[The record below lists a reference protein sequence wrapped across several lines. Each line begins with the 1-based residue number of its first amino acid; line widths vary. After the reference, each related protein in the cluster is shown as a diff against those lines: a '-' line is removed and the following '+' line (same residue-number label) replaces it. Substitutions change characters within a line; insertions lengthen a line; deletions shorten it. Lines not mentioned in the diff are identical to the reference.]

1 LEKFFACAK
10 LVIQKLLQGE
20 NLAVTRKFQAQQ
32 TKSRII
38 RHACLLFAEQ
48 GYDKVKITDICRASG
63 ISIGGF
69 YHYFQTKQDIID
81 EVYITFDDH
90 LQEMVERRGPKF
102 ATCKE
107 AIRFIMKEEFDFPQ
121 TEGLVVPLMVFK
133 VQLTL
138 AKKNVL
144 EESRYICQV
153 LKEYVSKGIETGEFR
168 RVKDVAG
175 LVYHILRTSR
185 GVIYDW
191 CLRNGNYNLTQQ
203 GLADVEFILKYTLY
217 VNPVNPAYEGGQD

>member
-1 LEKFFACAK
+1 MTL
-10 LVIQKLLQGE
+10 
-20 NLAVTRKFQAQQ
+20 TRKFQAQQ
-32 TKSRII
+32 TKNRII
-38 RHACLLFAEQ
+38 HHACLLFVEQ

-81 EVYITFDDH
+81 ATYVTFDDH
-90 LQEMVERRGPKF
+90 LQEVVERRRPRF
-102 ATCKE
+102 ASCRE
-107 AIRFIMKEEFDFPQ
+107 AIRFIMKVELDFPQ

-144 EESRYICQV
+144 EENRYICRV
-153 LKEYVSKGIETGEFR
+153 LKEYVGKGIETGEFR
-168 RVKDVAG
+168 RVKDVSA
-175 LVYHILRTSR
+175 LVHHILRTSR

-191 CLRNGNYNLTQQ
+191 CLRNGNYNLTKQ
-203 GLADVEFILKYTLY
+203 GLADVEFILRYALY
-217 VNPVNPAYEGGQD
+217 K